1 MGFRYSVFTVMIPE
15 YRVEEVPK
23 VLSRYGYEG
32 VEWRVAE
39 RREPAGKPNYW
50 TGNRAT
56 LDEENILDEARVAA
70 RLCRDVGLEVP
81 ALAPYLSP
89 GSGEA
94 RIRRVMEAARIMD
107 CGQVRISVP
116 RYDGSVD
123 YRKLFEKTVE
133 DYRLVERVSREMGVK
148 ALVEIHM
155 GCICPSASAAYR
167 FVSNFD
173 PDNVGVILDPGNMV
187 VEGFENWNLGVE
199 LLGEYLAHVH
209 VKNAL
214 WREAGERHGARV
226 WKAEM
231 CPLREGL
238 VSWEE
243 VLKALNKVGYK
254 GWLSFEDFS
263 DQPSDV
269 KLRDNL
275 AFMRSLEAV
284 I

>member
-1 MGFRYSVFTVMIPE
+1 MGFKYSVFTVMIPE

-23 VLSRYGYEG
+23 VLASYGYDG

-39 RREPAGKPNYW
+39 RREPVGRPNYW
-50 TGNRAT
+50 TANRAT
-56 LDEENILDEARVAA
+56 LNEENILEEARLAA
-70 RLCRDVGLEVP
+70 RLCRDAGLEVS

-89 GSGEA
+89 DSGEA

-107 CGQVRISVP
+107 CNKVRVSVP
-116 RYDGSVD
+116 RYDGSVN
-123 YRKLFEKTVE
+123 YRKLFEKSVE
-133 DYRLVERVSREMGVK
+133 DYRLVEKLSEEMGVK
-148 ALVEIHM
+148 SLVEIHM

-173 PDNVGVILDPGNMV
+173 PENVGVILDPGNMV
-187 VEGFENWNLGVE
+187 VEGFENWTLGVE

-209 VKNAL
+209 VKNAV
-214 WREAGERHGARV
+214 WREAGERHGAKLWR
-226 WKAEM
+226 ADM

-238 VSWEE
+238 VSWED
-243 VLKALNKVGYK
+243 VLKALNKAGYR

-275 AFMRSLEAV
+275 AFMKSLEATV
-284 I
+284 